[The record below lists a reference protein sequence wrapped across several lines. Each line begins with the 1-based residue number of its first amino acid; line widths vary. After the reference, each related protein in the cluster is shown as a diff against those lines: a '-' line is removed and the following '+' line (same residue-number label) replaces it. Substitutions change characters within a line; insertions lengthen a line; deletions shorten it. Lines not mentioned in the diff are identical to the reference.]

1 MKRSIVTIQRREDL
15 EVEKFLNTLA
25 SQIQKSCKQTVFDV
39 LSEYAEAHFN
49 QVRPETEPKEVVVV
63 QEKKNLLQERKS
75 NKELTIYVENK
86 LNLTPKHDENKKL
99 NQI

>member
-15 EVEKFLNTLA
+15 QVEKFLNTLA

-49 QVRPETEPKEVVVV
+49 
-63 QEKKNLLQERKS
+63 
-75 NKELTIYVENK
+75 
-86 LNLTPKHDENKKL
+86 
-99 NQI
+99 